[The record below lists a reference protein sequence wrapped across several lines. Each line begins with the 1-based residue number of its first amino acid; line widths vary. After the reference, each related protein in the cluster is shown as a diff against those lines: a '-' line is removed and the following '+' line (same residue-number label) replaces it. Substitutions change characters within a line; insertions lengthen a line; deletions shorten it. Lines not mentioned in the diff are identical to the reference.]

1 MLRQFG
7 WFYYLLGFG
16 RTLDHVHIGDVSV
29 ERIRRARTEGPVV
42 YVLPDRSSI
51 DQLTL
56 NAILRRRRLPL
67 SVWSDGVRSF
77 YWQPVFEAWGD
88 LLWRAKRYLTHGPP
102 PDPITSGWLT
112 STVAADDPVTLFVD
126 WQSREEKNVD
136 VKPMQCLVDAQ
147 KQTTRPIQVLPVV
160 VVWHRMPEQA
170 SDPLQAFLRASRP
183 VTGFFSGLMKAWG
196 RSQGA
201 FVLVGE
207 PLDLPSIV
215 RRVPEGRQARAL
227 HRMLWKAVHAEDAT
241 VRGPRLLQ
249 YKDLKRI
256 TLSNPP
262 MRKFAQTYADE
273 TGTEY
278 AAVRRKMSRDY
289 DRIAARFQYNVVR
302 ALGVILRPLWTKV
315 YSGVDVSDEDLERI
329 REASRRGTAILIPCH
344 KSHLD
349 YVLLSWLMLHHGL
362 IIPHVVAGMNMA
374 IWPLS
379 AVFRRAGA
387 FFVKRRIK
395 GEPLF
400 GTVFKRYVR
409 ELVIHGYP
417 VEFFIEGGRTRSGK
431 LLTPRTGV
439 LDMVLEAATYRSTG
453 MEVTLLPISF
463 AYEQIAE
470 EKAYA
475 RELGGEEKRPE
486 SLREIVKARSV
497 LRRRFGKVY
506 LRVGEGIPCSDI
518 VDASDAQD
526 AWADRDTEER
536 QADLY
541 KVGERIV
548 HGIGSVMVVLPTS
561 VIALALLSHHRR
573 GIRQR
578 HLLPRAHR
586 MLSLLK
592 QQGAPMSHSLAQPDS
607 AFSEALDRFLR
618 NNLIETFP
626 QGGDRIWA
634 TVVDKR
640 ITLEFYKNQILHY
653 LSAPGLCAL
662 TIRALDKGMFT
673 EDELTETF
681 ASIAHCYRFEFIM
694 DPMQSREQ
702 HLKAGLEA
710 LVHYGALGVDE
721 GHYAIRDTERIGEMY
736 SLMRTFAESY
746 RSVLQF
752 CETIDPS
759 VKSLKEIPAAI
770 QKQRA
775 DLIAT
780 GAITRPEAL
789 SLVTLQ
795 NAVRAFSQDG
805 VLEQHDARV
814 IVDIGRQAA
823 HLEAVEATLR

>member
-1 MLRQFG
+1 MLRRFG

-29 ERIRRARTEGPVV
+29 ERIRQARTKGPVV

-77 YWQPVFEAWGD
+77 YWQPVLEAWGD
-88 LLWRAKRYLTHGPP
+88 MLWRAKRYLTHGPP

-126 WQSREEKNVD
+126 WESKEERNINA
-136 VKPMQCLVDAQ
+136 KPMQCLVDAQ

-215 RRVPEGRQARAL
+215 RRVPEARQAGAL

-262 MRKFAQTYADE
+262 MRAFAKQHAED
-273 TGTEY
+273 TGTDY
-278 AAVRRKMSRDY
+278 VAVQRKMSRDY

-302 ALGVILRPLWTKV
+302 ALGIVLRPLWTKV
-315 YSGVDVSDEDLERI
+315 YSGVDVTDADLERI
-329 REASRRGTAILIPCH
+329 REASRQGTAILVPCH

-379 AVFRRAGA
+379 SVFRRAGA

-395 GEPLF
+395 GEPVF

-453 MEVTLLPISF
+453 SEVTLLPISF

-486 SLREIVKARSV
+486 SLREIVRARSV

-506 LRVGEGIPCSDI
+506 LRVGEGIPCSSI
-518 VDASDAQD
+518 VDADANQE
-526 AWADRDTEER
+526 AWAQRDAEER
-536 QADLY
+536 KEDLY
-541 KVGERIV
+541 KVGERVV

-586 MLSLLK
+586 MLDLLK
-592 QQGAPMSHSLAQPDS
+592 QQGAPMSDSLAQPDS

-618 NNLIETFP
+618 NHVIETFP

-653 LSAPGLCAL
+653 LAAPGLCAMA
-662 TIRALDKGMFT
+662 IRAAGKGMFT
-673 EDELTETF
+673 QEELSESF
-681 ASIAHCYRFEFIM
+681 ATIAHCYRFEFIM
-694 DPMQSREQ
+694 DPLQSRDQ
-702 HLKAGLEA
+702 HLHAGLEA
-710 LVHYGALGVDE
+710 LVHYGALGCEDE
-721 GHYAIRDTERIGEMY
+721 HYSIRDTERIGEMY

-746 RSVLQF
+746 RAVLVF
-752 CETIDPS
+752 CDQIDAT
-759 VKSLKEIPAAI
+759 VTSLKSIPAAI

-775 DLIAT
+775 DLIASGT
-780 GAITRPEAL
+780 ITRPEAL

-795 NAVRAFSQDG
+795 NAVRAFEQDG
-805 VLEQHDARV
+805 VLEQQDERV
-814 IVDIGRQAA
+814 IIDIALQAK
-823 HLEAVEATLR
+823 HLASVEASLQ